1 MHAVNNVLGH
11 AAYDAGRFDDICRS
25 ISTDLINPHR
35 NFFGGDYDVNV
46 MIIAL
51 QGKGFACTWLDARR
65 GGATQEEASKREVCG
80 YLVNKKLLSSPA
92 KSFFKSVLGMSGRH
106 WICARKMGDAY
117 YLLDSK
123 REQPEEI
130 SSIEKF
136 LAIETEL
143 GSHVLQVC
151 FKPADE
157 P

>member
-1 MHAVNNVLGH
+1 MHAVNNVLGSS
-11 AAYDAGRFDDICRS
+11 AYQPQHFDDICRS
-25 ISTDLINPHR
+25 ISSDLINPHR
-35 NFFGGDYDVNV
+35 HIFGGDYDVNV

-51 QGKGFACTWLDARR
+51 QSKGFSCHWLDSRK
-65 GGATQEEASKREVCG
+65 GGATQQQTSRREVCG

-106 WICARKMGDAY
+106 WICARKLGDAY

-143 GSHVLQVC
+143 DSHIIEIC
-151 FKPADE
+151 FKTAE
-157 P
+157 EA